1 MSYPPLPSYY
11 SMVQPHNYMSLSSSV
26 PHAAGRGTCLP
37 HAAAKATGSATPAA
51 VCPPRAAGRGRG
63 GGWGGLP
70 IPARF
75 ANELPYPVAQLP
87 PAPFAAPI
95 TKPTPSGCSAN
106 GGRGSLAAPTSARCR
121 SRSRSHTPPPG
132 IRARARSRSP
142 RRSNHRN
149 ERSRRLMMPHRSVL
163 VSPEHRLI
171 SSSSGL
177 RTRARSRSHGRMRTT
192 STMIDAHTSSNLD
205 LSCRSTTHS
214 QPPIS
219 RSQLNISRPTKPT
232 GVT

>member
-1 MSYPPLPSYY
+1 M
-11 SMVQPHNYMSLSSSV
+11 
-26 PHAAGRGTCLP
+26 
-37 HAAAKATGSATPAA
+37 
-51 VCPPRAAGRGRG
+51 
-63 GGWGGLP
+63 P

-95 TKPTPSGCSAN
+95 AKPTPSGCSAN

-149 ERSRRLMMPHRSVL
+149 ERSHQLMMPHRSVL
-163 VSPEHRLI
+163 VSPEHRLT

-177 RTRARSRSHGRMRTT
+177 RTRARSRSHGRVRTT
-192 STMIDAHTSSNLD
+192 SAMIDAHTSSNPVPA
-205 LSCRSTTHS
+205 RR
-214 QPPIS
+214 PPS
-219 RSQLNISRPTKPT
+219 NIDFPPPPTNLPEQNLRRPTAPT